1 MAKCALRATGVVGI
15 GVIIAGSAIIL
26 LAFLTVLLPD
36 LATEG
41 IVLSKDSIR
50 LYTKTSY
57 GRWYRA

>member
-1 MAKCALRATGVVGI
+1 MGI